1 MKSWPGAL
9 SPAVSD
15 FSATGALDLDLRPKQ
30 STRFGLGFGRI
41 VESLVQIGRSRDGGS
56 FLVGQC
62 APVFTGAL
70 GLTFVVEASDL
81 DRDLEEKRQS
91 QARAP
96 TSRTDPT
103 LAWQLQRIRRARRSI
118 LDDQAFQTLVRQN
131 AGKVQHDDE
140 QWNFEADAEDEQ
152 QIDDEAEVLRTTERG
167 DLDVVTDG
175 QEEVQSLRHD
185 EVRQDCAENEESGT
199 CGDESDRVATLFG
212 VEARGD
218 ECPQLVKPHRAG
230 KERCRR

>member
-15 FSATGALDLDLRPKQ
+15 FSATGALDLDLRPNNPLD
-30 STRFGLGFGRI
+30 SALG
-41 VESLVQIGRSRDGGS
+41 
-56 FLVGQC
+56 LVGLSK
-62 APVFTGAL
+62 ASFRSDGAEMEEASSSDSAPPVFTGAL

-81 DRDLEEKRQS
+81 YRDLEEKRQS
-91 QARAP
+91 QRE
-96 TSRTDPT
+96 R
-103 LAWQLQRIRRARRSI
+103 QHRERIRPWRGNCSEYEEPE
-118 LDDQAFQTLVRQN
+118 DQSSTPGLQTLVRQN

-212 VEARGD
+212 VEAR
-218 ECPQLVKPHRAG
+218 VMNAHNW
-230 KERCRR
+230 